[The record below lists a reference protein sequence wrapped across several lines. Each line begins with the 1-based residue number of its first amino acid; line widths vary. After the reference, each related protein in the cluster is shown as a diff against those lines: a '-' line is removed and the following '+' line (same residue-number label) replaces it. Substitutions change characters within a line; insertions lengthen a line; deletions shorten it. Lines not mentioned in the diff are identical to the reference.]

1 MFLTDAAL
9 DSIGLAGAVRGA
21 GYPPASSRQRLDPG
35 VALLALGYLLWA
47 GNTWLGA
54 DAIQGGKALLL
65 ALLLT
70 VPGYVLG
77 RMGGGDVK
85 LLAALG
91 LASDPLHLLGTFIG
105 AALASGLWWL
115 LAPRL
120 LPAADQP
127 LAKSLRHLD
136 PRQGQT
142 YAFAPFVLIGMALT
156 LLWTR

>member
-1 MFLTDAAL
+1 M
-9 DSIGLAGAVRGA
+9 
-21 GYPPASSRQRLDPG
+21 
-35 VALLALGYLLWA
+35 
-47 GNTWLGA
+47 
-54 DAIQGGKALLL
+54 L

-127 LAKSLRHLD
+127 LARSLQYLD
-136 PRQGQT
+136 PRQGQK
-142 YAFAPFVLIGMALT
+142 YAFAPFVLVGMALT
-156 LLWTR
+156 LIWARYSCRLSLCT

>member
-1 MFLTDAAL
+1 LAWL
-9 DSIGLAGAVRGA
+9 GLCAVQDI
-21 GYPPASSRQRLDPG
+21 RQRHLANG
-35 VALLALGYLLWA
+35 LTLGGALLALGYLLWA

-54 DAIQGGKALLL
+54 DAVEGGRALLL

-127 LAKSLRHLD
+127 LARSLQYLD
-136 PRQGQT
+136 PRQGQK
-142 YAFAPFVLIGMALT
+142 YAFAPFVLVGMALT
-156 LLWTR
+156 LIWARYSCRLSLCT